1 MMLVARSSAA
11 NYFSRCG
18 KGTQTISRVGSK
30 TIEVPDKVKVAIA
43 DNHVSVEGPKGKLE
57 MDMPCRTT
65 VSQDEN
71 VLSVARDGDDRE
83 AKAMHGLGRSLLN
96 NMVVGVSKG
105 YVKKLEINGV
115 GFKAAVSGNTV
126 TMNLGYSHPI
136 KYDLPNQVT
145 VSVDKDT
152 NVTIEGPDKQKVGL
166 VAAELRGFY
175 PVEPYKGKGVKYADE
190 YIRRKEGK
198 TVQ

>member
-1 MMLVARSSAA
+1 M
-11 NYFSRCG
+11 
-18 KGTQTISRVGSK
+18 SRVGSK

-43 DNHVSVEGPKGKLE
+43 AGHVSVEGPKGKLE
-57 MDMPCRTT
+57 LDMPRRTS
-65 VSQDEN
+65 VSQEEN
-71 VLSVARDGDDRE
+71 TLSVARDGDDRE

-96 NMVVGVSKG
+96 NMVIGVSEG
-105 YVKKLEINGV
+105 FVKKLEINGV
-115 GFKAAVSGNTV
+115 GFKAAVSGSTV

-136 KYDLPNQVT
+136 KYDLPDQVK

-152 NVTIEGPDKQKVGL
+152 SVTIEGPDKQKVGL

>member
-1 MMLVARSSAA
+1 M
-11 NYFSRCG
+11 
-18 KGTQTISRVGSK
+18 SRVGSK
-30 TIEVPDKVKVAIA
+30 TIEVPYKVKVAIA
-43 DNHVSVEGPKGKLE
+43 AGHVSVEGPKGKLE
-57 MDMPCRTT
+57 LDMPRRTS
-65 VSQDEN
+65 VSQEEN
-71 VLSVARDGDDRE
+71 TLSVARDGDDRE

-96 NMVVGVSKG
+96 NMVIGVSEG
-105 YVKKLEINGV
+105 FVKKLEINGV
-115 GFKAAVSGNTV
+115 GFKAAVSGSTV

-136 KYDLPNQVT
+136 KYDLPDQVK

-152 NVTIEGPDKQKVGL
+152 SVTIEGPDKQKVGL

>member
-1 MMLVARSSAA
+1 M
-11 NYFSRCG
+11 
-18 KGTQTISRVGSK
+18 SRVGSK

-57 MDMPCRTT
+57 MDMPSRTT

-83 AKAMHGLGRSLLN
+83 ARAMHGLGRSLLN
-96 NMVVGVSKG
+96 NMVVGVSEG

>member
-1 MMLVARSSAA
+1 M
-11 NYFSRCG
+11 SR
-18 KGTQTISRVGSK
+18 IGSK

-43 DNHVSVEGPKGKLE
+43 AGHVSVEGPKGKLE
-57 MDMPCRTT
+57 LDMPRRTS
-65 VSQDEN
+65 VSQKEN
-71 VLSVARDGDDRE
+71 TLSVARDGDDRE
-83 AKAMHGLGRSLLN
+83 ARAMHGLGRSLLN
-96 NMVVGVSKG
+96 NMVIGVSEG
-105 YVKKLEINGV
+105 FVKKLEINGV
-115 GFKAAVSGNTV
+115 GFKAAVNGSTV

-136 KYDLPNQVT
+136 KYDLPDQVK

-152 NVTIEGPDKQKVGL
+152 SVTIEGPDKQKVGL

-190 YIRRKEGK
+190 YVRRMEGM

>member
-1 MMLVARSSAA
+1 M
-11 NYFSRCG
+11 
-18 KGTQTISRVGSK
+18 SRVGSK

-43 DNHVSVEGPKGKLE
+43 DNHVAVEGPKGKLE
-57 MDMPCRTT
+57 MDMPGRTS
-65 VSQDEN
+65 VSQEEN
-71 VLSVARDGDDRE
+71 MLTVARDGDDRE
-83 AKAMHGLGRSLLN
+83 ARAMHGLGRSLLN
-96 NMVVGVSKG
+96 NMVVGVSEG

-115 GFKAAVSGNTV
+115 GFKALVNGNTV

-136 KYDLPNQVT
+136 KYDLPDQVKVT
-145 VSVDKDT
+145 VDKDT

-190 YIRRKEGK
+190 RVRRKEGK

>member
-1 MMLVARSSAA
+1 M
-11 NYFSRCG
+11 
-18 KGTQTISRVGSK
+18 SRVGSK
-30 TIEVPDKVKVAIA
+30 TIAVPDKVKVVIA

-57 MDMPCRTT
+57 MDMPSRTT
-65 VSQDEN
+65 VSQEEN
-71 VLSVARDGDDRE
+71 VLSVTRDGDDRK
-83 AKAMHGLGRSLLN
+83 AMAMHGLGRSLLN
-96 NMVVGVSKG
+96 NMVVGVSEG
-105 YVKKLEINGV
+105 FVKKLEINGV

-136 KYDLPNQVT
+136 KYDLPNQVK

-152 NVTIEGPDKQKVGL
+152 KVTIEGPDKQKVGL

-190 YIRRKEGK
+190 HIRRKEGK

>member
-1 MMLVARSSAA
+1 M
-11 NYFSRCG
+11 
-18 KGTQTISRVGSK
+18 SRVGSK

-65 VSQDEN
+65 VSQDET

-96 NMVVGVSKG
+96 NMVIGVSEG

>member
-1 MMLVARSSAA
+1 M
-11 NYFSRCG
+11 
-18 KGTQTISRVGSK
+18 SRVGSK

-43 DNHVSVEGPKGKLE
+43 AGHVSVEGPKGKLE
-57 MDMPCRTT
+57 LDMPRRTS
-65 VSQDEN
+65 VSQEEN
-71 VLSVARDGDDRE
+71 TLSVARDGDDRE

-96 NMVVGVSKG
+96 NMVIGVSEG
-105 YVKKLEINGV
+105 FVKKLEINGV

-175 PVEPYKGKGVKYADE
+175 PVEPYKGKGVKYTDE
-190 YIRRKEGK
+190 YVRRKEGK

>member
-1 MMLVARSSAA
+1 M
-11 NYFSRCG
+11 
-18 KGTQTISRVGSK
+18 SRVGSK
-30 TIEVPDKVKVAIA
+30 TIEVPDKVKVVIA

-57 MDMPCRTT
+57 MDMPSRTT
-65 VSQDEN
+65 VSQEEN
-71 VLSVARDGDDRE
+71 VLSVTRDGDDRK
-83 AKAMHGLGRSLLN
+83 AMAMHGLGRSLLN
-96 NMVVGVSKG
+96 NMVVGVSEG
-105 YVKKLEINGV
+105 FVKKLEINGV

-136 KYDLPNQVT
+136 KYDLPNQVK

-152 NVTIEGPDKQKVGL
+152 KVTIEGPDKQKVGL

-175 PVEPYKGKGVKYADE
+175 PVEPYKGKGVKYANE
-190 YIRRKEGK
+190 HVRRKEGK

>member
-1 MMLVARSSAA
+1 M
-11 NYFSRCG
+11 
-18 KGTQTISRVGSK
+18 SRVGSK

-43 DNHVSVEGPKGKLE
+43 DNHVAVEGPKGKLE
-57 MDMPCRTT
+57 MDMPSRTS
-65 VSQDEN
+65 VSQEEN
-71 VLSVARDGDDRE
+71 ILSVARDGDDRE

-96 NMVVGVSKG
+96 NMVVGVSEWF
-105 YVKKLEINGV
+105 VKKLEINGV
-115 GFKAAVSGNTV
+115 GFKALVSGNTV

-136 KYDLPNQVT
+136 KYDLPDQVT

-152 NVTIEGPDKQKVGL
+152 RVTIEGPDKQKAGL

-175 PVEPYKGKGVKYADE
+175 PVEPYKGKGVRYADE
-190 YIRRKEGK
+190 HVRRKEGK

>member
-1 MMLVARSSAA
+1 M
-11 NYFSRCG
+11 
-18 KGTQTISRVGSK
+18 SRVGSK
-30 TIEVPDKVKVAIA
+30 TIEVPDKVKVVIA

-57 MDMPCRTT
+57 MDMPSRTT
-65 VSQDEN
+65 VSQEEN
-71 VLSVARDGDDRE
+71 VLSVTRDGDDRK
-83 AKAMHGLGRSLLN
+83 AMAMHGLGRSLLN
-96 NMVVGVSKG
+96 NMVVGVSEG
-105 YVKKLEINGV
+105 FVKKLEINGV

-136 KYDLPNQVT
+136 KYDLPNQVK

-190 YIRRKEGK
+190 HIRRKEGK

>member
-1 MMLVARSSAA
+1 M
-11 NYFSRCG
+11 
-18 KGTQTISRVGSK
+18 SRVGSK
-30 TIEVPDKVKVAIA
+30 TIAVPDKVKVVIA

-57 MDMPCRTT
+57 MDMPSRTT
-65 VSQDEN
+65 VSQEEN
-71 VLSVARDGDDRE
+71 VLSVTRDGDDRK
-83 AKAMHGLGRSLLN
+83 AMAMHGLGRSLLN
-96 NMVVGVSKG
+96 NMVVGVSEG

-115 GFKAAVSGNTV
+115 GFKALVNGNTV

-136 KYDLPNQVT
+136 KYDLPDQETVT
-145 VSVDKDT
+145 VDKDT

-190 YIRRKEGK
+190 HIRRKEGK

>member
-1 MMLVARSSAA
+1 M
-11 NYFSRCG
+11 
-18 KGTQTISRVGSK
+18 SRVGSK
-30 TIEVPDKVKVAIA
+30 TIAVPDKVKVVIA

-57 MDMPCRTT
+57 MDMPSRTT
-65 VSQDEN
+65 VSQEEN
-71 VLSVARDGDDRE
+71 VLSVTRDGDDRK
-83 AKAMHGLGRSLLN
+83 AMAMHGLGRSLLN
-96 NMVVGVSKG
+96 NMVLGVSEG
-105 YVKKLEINGV
+105 FVKKLEINGV
-115 GFKAAVSGNTV
+115 GFKALVSGNTV

-136 KYDLPNQVT
+136 KYDLPNQVI

-190 YIRRKEGK
+190 HIRRKEGK

>member
-1 MMLVARSSAA
+1 M
-11 NYFSRCG
+11 
-18 KGTQTISRVGSK
+18 SRVGSK
-30 TIEVPDKVKVAIA
+30 LIEVPDKVKVAIA
-43 DNHVSVEGPKGKLE
+43 DNHVEVEGPKGKLE
-57 MDMPCRTT
+57 MDMPGRTS
-65 VSQDEN
+65 VSQEGN
-71 VLSVARDGDDRE
+71 MLTVARDGDDRK
-83 AKAMHGLGRSLLN
+83 ARAMHGPGRSLLN
-96 NMVVGVSKG
+96 NMVVGVSEG

-115 GFKAAVSGNTV
+115 GFKALVNGNTV

-136 KYDLPNQVT
+136 KYDLPDQVKVT
-145 VSVDKDT
+145 VDKDT

-190 YIRRKEGK
+190 RVRRKEGK

>member
-1 MMLVARSSAA
+1 M
-11 NYFSRCG
+11 
-18 KGTQTISRVGSK
+18 SRVGSK

-57 MDMPCRTT
+57 MDMPIRTT
-65 VSQDEN
+65 VSQDKN

-96 NMVVGVSKG
+96 NMVVGVSEG

-190 YIRRKEGK
+190 HVRRKEGK

>member
-1 MMLVARSSAA
+1 
-11 NYFSRCG
+11 
-18 KGTQTISRVGSK
+18 
-30 TIEVPDKVKVAIA
+30 
-43 DNHVSVEGPKGKLE
+43 
-57 MDMPCRTT
+57 MPRRTS
-65 VSQDEN
+65 VSQEEN
-71 VLSVARDGDDRE
+71 TLSVARDGEDRE

-96 NMVVGVSKG
+96 NMVIGVSEG
-105 YVKKLEINGV
+105 FVKKLEINGV
-115 GFKAAVSGNTV
+115 GFKAAVSGSTV

-136 KYDLPNQVT
+136 KYDLPDQVK

-152 NVTIEGPDKQKVGL
+152 SVTIEGPDKQKVGL

-190 YIRRKEGK
+190 HVRRKEGK

>member
-1 MMLVARSSAA
+1 M
-11 NYFSRCG
+11 
-18 KGTQTISRVGSK
+18 SRVGSK

-43 DNHVSVEGPKGKLE
+43 AGHVSVEGPKGKLE
-57 MDMPCRTT
+57 LDMPKRTS
-65 VSQDEN
+65 VSQEEN
-71 VLSVARDGDDRE
+71 TLSVARDGDDRE

-96 NMVVGVSKG
+96 NMVIGVSEG
-105 YVKKLEINGV
+105 FVKKLEINGV
-115 GFKAAVSGNTV
+115 GFKAAVSGSTV

-136 KYDLPNQVT
+136 KYDLPDQVK

-152 NVTIEGPDKQKVGL
+152 SVTIEGPDKQKVGL

-190 YIRRKEGK
+190 YVRRKEGK

>member
-1 MMLVARSSAA
+1 M
-11 NYFSRCG
+11 
-18 KGTQTISRVGSK
+18 SRVGSK

-57 MDMPCRTT
+57 MDMPSRTT

-96 NMVVGVSKG
+96 HMVVGVSEG
-105 YVKKLEINGV
+105 FVKKLEINGV

-175 PVEPYKGKGVKYADE
+175 PVEPYKGKGVKYAGE

>member
-1 MMLVARSSAA
+1 M
-11 NYFSRCG
+11 
-18 KGTQTISRVGSK
+18 SRVGSK
-30 TIEVPDKVKVAIA
+30 LIEVPDKVKVAIA
-43 DNHVSVEGPKGKLE
+43 DNHVAVEGPKGKLE
-57 MDMPCRTT
+57 MDMPGRTSI
-65 VSQDEN
+65 SQEEN
-71 VLSVARDGDDRE
+71 ILTVARDGDDRE
-83 AKAMHGLGRSLLN
+83 ARAMHGLGRSLLN
-96 NMVVGVSKG
+96 NMVVGVSEG

-115 GFKAAVSGNTV
+115 GFKALVNGNTV

-136 KYDLPNQVT
+136 KYDLPDQVKVT
-145 VSVDKDT
+145 VDKDT

-190 YIRRKEGK
+190 RVRRKEGK

>member
-1 MMLVARSSAA
+1 M
-11 NYFSRCG
+11 
-18 KGTQTISRVGSK
+18 
-30 TIEVPDKVKVAIA
+30 IEVPDKVKVAIA
-43 DNHVSVEGPKGKLE
+43 DNHVAVEGPKGKLE
-57 MDMPCRTT
+57 MDMPGRTS
-65 VSQDEN
+65 VSQEGN
-71 VLSVARDGDDRE
+71 MLTVVRDGDDRE
-83 AKAMHGLGRSLLN
+83 ARAMHGLGRSLLN
-96 NMVVGVSKG
+96 NMVVGVFKG

-115 GFKAAVSGNTV
+115 GFKALVNGNTV

-136 KYDLPNQVT
+136 KYDLPHQVKVT
-145 VSVDKDT
+145 VDKDT

-190 YIRRKEGK
+190 RVRRKEGK

>member
-1 MMLVARSSAA
+1 M
-11 NYFSRCG
+11 C
-18 KGTQTISRVGSK
+18 RVGSSR
-30 TIEVPDKVKVAIA
+30 IEVTDKGKVALA
-43 DNHVSVEGPKGKLE
+43 DSHVAGEGTKGKME
-57 MDMPCRTT
+57 MNMPGRRSF
-65 VSQDEN
+65 SQGGN
-71 VLSVARDGDDRE
+71 MLTVARDGDDRE
-83 AKAMHGLGRSLLN
+83 ARAMHGLGRSLLN
-96 NMVVGVSKG
+96 NMVVGVSEG

-115 GFKAAVSGNTV
+115 GFKALVNGNTV

-136 KYDLPNQVT
+136 KYDLPDQVKVT
-145 VSVDKDT
+145 VDKDT

-190 YIRRKEGK
+190 RVRRKEGK

>member
-1 MMLVARSSAA
+1 M
-11 NYFSRCG
+11 
-18 KGTQTISRVGSK
+18 SRVGSK

-57 MDMPCRTT
+57 MDMPSRTT

-96 NMVVGVSKG
+96 NMVVGVSEG

-175 PVEPYKGKGVKYADE
+175 PVEPYKGKGVKYAGE

>member
-1 MMLVARSSAA
+1 M
-11 NYFSRCG
+11 
-18 KGTQTISRVGSK
+18 SRVGSK

-57 MDMPCRTT
+57 MDMPSRTT

-96 NMVVGVSKG
+96 NMVVGVSEG

>member
-1 MMLVARSSAA
+1 M
-11 NYFSRCG
+11 
-18 KGTQTISRVGSK
+18 SRVGSK
-30 TIEVPDKVKVAIA
+30 TIEVPDKVKVAIT

-57 MDMPCRTT
+57 MDMPSRTT

-96 NMVVGVSKG
+96 NMVVGVSEG
-105 YVKKLEINGV
+105 YVKKLEISGV